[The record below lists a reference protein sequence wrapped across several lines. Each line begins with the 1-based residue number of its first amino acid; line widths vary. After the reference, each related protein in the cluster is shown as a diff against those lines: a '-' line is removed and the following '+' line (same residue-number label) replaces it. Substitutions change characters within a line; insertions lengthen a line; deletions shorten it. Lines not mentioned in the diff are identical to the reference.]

1 MATQGI
7 ENTLRFVNSFSL
19 PVRRGASENFPAKN

>member
-7 ENTLRFVNSFSL
+7 VHITY
-19 PVRRGASENFPAKN
+19 

>member
-7 ENTLRFVNSFSL
+7 ENWKL
-19 PVRRGASENFPAKN
+19 